1 MHQKLKL
8 RKASTKVE
16 TPVQNKVDE
25 YFQQN
30 EKFFNTGDINAKK
43 AFFMLGQYCRKVGFE
58 CEEKKIAEKRHRE
71 QVSSKIGT

>member
-1 MHQKLKL
+1 MVS
-8 RKASTKVE
+8 AKVDVEKSAKTE

-43 AFFMLGQYCRKVGFE
+43 AFFMLGQYCKVGYGE
-58 CEEKKIAEKRHRE
+58 
-71 QVSSKIGT
+71 